1 MPTHDKKIK
10 VIYMANCNKLF
21 IDFCKEITPSL
32 EEMQTMRTSRQALEK
47 KITEKIKEKLDLTPV
62 YYTQGSGAHDM
73 KTIIIK
79 EDGTYDADRG
89 VYLPEKPD
97 VTAQTVQSYV
107 YDAVKDHT
115 DGGAEHRKK
124 CIRVYYKSAYNI
136 DFPVY
141 YQVDGETYSYLAIK
155 GDGWIKDDP
164 EQMIKWF
171 QDYKD
176 ADGQLI
182 RIIKSL
188 KAWASKCSFKTP
200 SGIALAVWAAKNFTA
215 EKDRDDKCLLAVLKG
230 MKSSFWY
237 EVSCISPVEPYDDL
251 TSKLNDDQKAK
262 FKAALTDFIADG
274 ELAIAEENQ
283 LTASK
288 YWRKHLGSRFPEG
301 LDENVDK
308 RLNALLA
315 SASTVLSN
323 TAKLDT
329 TGSINQSSGV
339 QHQAHRNFGG

>member
-1 MPTHDKKIK
+1 
-10 VIYMANCNKLF
+10 MANCNKLF
-21 IDFCKEITPSL
+21 NDFCREITPSL
-32 EEMQTMRTSRQALEK
+32 DQMQEMKVSRQTLEK
-47 KITEKIKEKLDLTPV
+47 KITEKIKEKLNVTPS

-97 VTAQTVQSYV
+97 VTPQTVQSYV

-141 YQVDGETYSYLAIK
+141 YQVEGETYSYLAIK

-171 QDYKD
+171 KDYKD
-176 ADGQLI
+176 GDGQLI
-182 RIIKSL
+182 RIIKYL

-200 SGIALAVWAAKNFTA
+200 SGIALAVWAAKNFVA
-215 EKDRDDKCLLAVLKG
+215 EKDRDDKCLFSLLKG
-230 MKSSFWY
+230 IKNACWWS
-237 EVSCISPVEPYDDL
+237 VTCISPVEPFDDL
-251 TSKLNDDQKAK
+251 TAKLSDDQKTK
-262 FKAALTDFIADG
+262 FNNALNDFIADA

-283 LTASK
+283 LKASK
-288 YWRKHLGSRFPEG
+288 YWRKYLGIRFPEG

-308 RLNALLA
+308 KMNSLLA
-315 SASTVLSN
+315 SAASVLSN
-323 TAKLDT
+323 SAKLNSL
-329 TGSINQSSGV
+329 GVVNQSSGV
-339 QHQAHRNFGG
+339 QHQPHRNYGE